1 MNDNKEL
8 VAILPDNLRRAPT
21 VKGAARAI
29 DDNYSTLWEDARAV
43 LHYPRLGELSS
54 AVLDLLA
61 WQFHVDFYDQ
71 TLPVETKRN
80 LILQSIAWHR
90 MKGTPAAVEAMVNA
104 VYASAEVQEWYEYGG
119 DPYHFKVVVKAEPIQ
134 EASVLKTL
142 SRAINE
148 VKNVRSWMD
157 PIEFTQSLTNTVY
170 IGAGVF
176 VIKEMIING
185 NVE

>member
-1 MNDNKEL
+1 MSKRKKFVD
-8 VAILPDNLRRAPT
+8 IIPSSIQRAPSIDAT
-21 VKGAARAI
+21 ARSI
-29 DDNYSTLWEDARAV
+29 DFEFDGVRGEIPKSI
-43 LHYPRLGELSS
+43 HYPRLNELPS

-71 TLPVETKRN
+71 SLDVDTKRR
-80 LILQSIAWHR
+80 LLLQSIAWHR
-90 MKGTPAAVEAMVNA
+90 IKGTPAAVEAMVNA

-119 DPYHFKVVVKAEPIQ
+119 EPYHFKVVVRSEPIQ

-142 SRAINE
+142 TRAINE

-157 PIEFTQSLTNTVY
+157 PIEFTQSFQKMIY
-170 IGAGVF
+170 IGAAV
-176 VIKEMIING
+176 VVVKEVMIHG